1 MNEDGSYQY
10 QYKTSNDIV
19 AQEAGVGGVIAQGSA
34 QWYDPEGLG
43 VQFAY
48 VADHNGYQP
57 TGTHIPTPPAIPEYI
72 LRAAE
77 WAKTHPYK
85 DEWTKPEDLVW
96 KSDVQ
101 PAQ

>member
-1 MNEDGSYQY
+1 M
-10 QYKTSNDIV
+10 
-19 AQEAGVGGVIAQGSA
+19 
-34 QWYDPEGLG
+34 
-43 VQFAY
+43 QFAY
-48 VADHNGYQP
+48 VADQNGYVA

-96 KSDVQ
+96 KPDVQ
-101 PAQ
+101 QQ